1 MVFPENITQE
11 LASRFSYI
19 SESEL
24 KSVNAISERDFQK
37 DLEKEK
43 EVEGKMKRGKI
54 YDWEDFGF
62 DHLTYDEVHNAN
74 HIVGKVRVEDRRF
87 ASVSG
92 ARTSRHQSWE
102 LIRGWLRSTFR
113 IKIMV
118 ET

>member
-1 MVFPENITQE
+1 
-11 LASRFSYI
+11 LASKFSYI

-24 KSVNAISERDFQK
+24 KSEFHQRKGFSERI
-37 DLEKEK
+37 EKEK

-87 ASVSG
+87 ASDFRSQNQQ
-92 ARTSRHQSWE
+92 TSNWE
-102 LIRGWLRSTFR
+102 SIPGWLRNTFR
-113 IKIMV
+113 IKMMV
-118 ET
+118 EM